1 MPDGDSPE
9 RVLLDSYPFQSPLKC
24 SRPQPVLFPVLCTP
38 IGPALN
44 RTAAFPG
51 SACPNRRSSRRCT
64 ACASGIAQSGTG
76 DDPSS
81 GVLPLLRRSSASSA
95 LTGRAPIPRSLPR
108 SASFPLRLPASLDLI
123 PQKHREHIADFHIRV
138 FQNLLHPI
146 PFRSPITQQR
156 PPPSCQVPQFTDV
169 SRRDE
174 TALH

>member
-81 GVLPLLRRSSASSA
+81 GVLPVLRRSAASSA

-123 PQKHREHIADFHIRV
+123 P
-138 FQNLLHPI
+138 QNLLHPI

-174 TALH
+174 TASTNPCRSNPASHR